1 MEAKIKTIAELQ
13 IEANQLIDKL
23 DLMKRQRTDLSQ
35 SISQTR
41 KQIAILEERILN
53 NTQYEL
59 YK

>member
-1 MEAKIKTIAELQ
+1 MEAKIKTIPELQ

-35 SISQTR
+35 NINQTK
-41 KQIAILEERILN
+41 KQIKILEERILN

-59 YK
+59 YN

>member
-1 MEAKIKTIAELQ
+1 MEAKIKTISELQ